1 MALII
6 IFSFH
11 NSFRNSINC
20 TLNPANIRFDEEVLK
35 TSWRRLSSSPSIGLD
50 QDEYIRLNHTSSED
64 VFKTSWSRPIF
75 LSSPCVFKTS
85 SRRLLEVLKTS
96 SRRLAKVFWR
106 RIIRSRICIG
116 HTSEKFMVKFSH
128 NSMVVFHFTTS
139 FSGCLQR
146 RF

>member
-35 TSWRRLSSSPSIGLD
+35 TSWRRLSSSSSIGLD

-75 LSSPCVFKTS
+75 SSSPCVFKTS
-85 SRRLLEVLKTS
+85 SRRLAKTSSKRLEDVLKTS
-96 SRRLAKVFWR
+96 SRGPQDIFKTSCKGVLKTYHQVKDLHRTHFWEIYGQVFA
-106 RIIRSRICIG
+106 
-116 HTSEKFMVKFSH
+116 
-128 NSMVVFHFTTS
+128 
-139 FSGCLQR
+139 
-146 RF
+146 